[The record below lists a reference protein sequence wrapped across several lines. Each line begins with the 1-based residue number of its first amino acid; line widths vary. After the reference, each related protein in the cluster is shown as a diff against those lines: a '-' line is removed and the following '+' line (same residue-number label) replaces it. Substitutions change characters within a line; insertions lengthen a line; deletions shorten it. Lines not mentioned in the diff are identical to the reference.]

1 MKFTASQI
9 AEALGG
15 IVIGNKDIE
24 VTDLSKIEEGKT
36 GTLSFLSNPKYTKYI
51 YTSQASIIVVNE
63 SFEAEKDIS
72 STLIKVKDAYV
83 AFSQLLEMYSQA
95 KKQKTGI
102 SPLAHISKSAKIGK
116 NTYIGEFVVIS
127 DNVVIGENAHI
138 QAQSFIGENTKIGQN
153 LTMYSGAKI
162 YTDCIIGNECT
173 FHSGVIIGGDGF
185 GFAPQEGDNY
195 KKLPQIGN
203 VIIEDKVEV
212 GSNTTIDRATLGS
225 TIIREGVKLDN
236 LIQIAHNVEI
246 GKNTV
251 IAAQTGISGTSTI
264 GEYCMIGGQVGIA
277 GHLKIG
283 NKVMIAA
290 QSGIGSNIAD
300 GKVIQGSPA
309 FDIRPYTKSY
319 VHFRRLP
326 DIVKRIESL
335 ESNIKSHKI

>member
-9 AEALGG
+9 AEVLKGT
-15 IVIGNKDIE
+15 IVGDQNVE
-24 VTDLSKIEEGKT
+24 VTDLSKIEEGKP
-36 GTLSFLSNPKYTKYI
+36 GTLCFLSNPKYTKYI
-51 YTSQASIIVVNE
+51 YSSQASIVVVNND
-63 SFEAEKDIS
+63 FAAEKEIS
-72 STLIKVKDAYV
+72 CTLIKVKDAYV

-102 SPLAHISKSAKIGK
+102 SPLAHISKSAIIGK
-116 NTYIGEFVVIS
+116 DAYIGEFVVIS
-127 DNVVIGENAHI
+127 DNVVIGDHAHI
-138 QAQSFIGENTKIGQN
+138 KSQVFIGEDTTIGKN
-153 LTMYSGAKI
+153 VILYSGAKI
-162 YTDCIIGNECT
+162 YSDCIIGNHCT
-173 FHSGVIIGGDGF
+173 FHSGVIIGSDGF

-203 VIIEDKVEV
+203 VIIEDQVEI
-212 GSNTTIDRATLGS
+212 GSNTTVDRATLGS

-236 LIQIAHNVEI
+236 LIQIAHNVII
-246 GKNTV
+246 GKHTV
-251 IAAQTGISGTSTI
+251 IAAQTGISGTTTI

-290 QSGIGSNIAD
+290 QSGIGNNVAD

-319 VHFRRLP
+319 VYFRRLP
-326 DIVKRIESL
+326 DIVKRIDKL
-335 ESNIKSHKI
+335 EKHIKS